1 MIFSELYSAYYNTVA
16 KIMEAAFNPEATEKD
31 LQRCVMEEAFSE
43 SVLTILPA
51 LKSRKW
57 PLLHEDLS
65 PVLLHKPTMPLTNL
79 EKRWLK
85 AIAEDPR
92 VKLFDVAFPELNDVE
107 PLFTKRLE
115 RSLGTLGGG
124 NHFIEIDAASDGTKY
139 LVIHSGSRNLGK
151 QVAELYQS
159 LAIDL
164 NAGKADYFERRDELI
179 RTYKEQGRRAEIQT
193 ALKAM
198 EKEWAAKEPTIPA
211 DLALSLGLYFGE
223 RNTGIF
229 HNHFIEFSS
238 RPQLIEIKGKT
249 FAERLEYLCTFN
261 EVADTNVEAVFD
273 NRKKAICGENRNSYS
288 KTDTDATFMHM
299 KDDHMRNGQLKPG
312 YNVQFAVNSGFI
324 TGIGVFSNRTD
335 FGTLIPFLTYLW
347 HKHGKSYRNVV
358 ADSGYESLANYRWL
372 FENGQTAFIKPA
384 NYESGKKRSSKS
396 QVGRMENMGYY
407 EPDDCFICKNGRHL
421 DLSSHYTSHAKDGT
435 ERKISAYRCEDCSGC
450 LYRAAC
456 CKAKDSE
463 KRKEIFVCWEFQNL
477 RKNSYHNITTE
488 EGKLL
493 RCNRSIQ
500 AEGAFGQLKHNRNFK
515 RFLTGGKVKVLA
527 ELLFLG
533 LSQNIAH
540 LLAKCNSGLQ
550 NLHLIQPKAYLN
562 F

>member
-1 MIFSELYSAYYNTVA
+1 MKELVCPQGN
-16 KIMEAAFNPEATEKD
+16 
-31 LQRCVMEEAFSE
+31 
-43 SVLTILPA
+43 LTST
-51 LKSRKW
+51 K
-57 PLLHEDLS
+57 
-65 PVLLHKPTMPLTNL
+65 
-79 EKRWLK
+79 
-85 AIAEDPR
+85 
-92 VKLFDVAFPELNDVE
+92 VE
-107 PLFTKRLE
+107 KRLE
-115 RSLGTLGGG
+115 QLNTE
-124 NHFIEIDAASDGTKY
+124 IEAQGIEVKKGRGHHKPGI
-139 LVIHSGSRNLGK
+139 VR
-151 QVAELYQS
+151 E
-159 LAIDL
+159 
-164 NAGKADYFERRDELI
+164 RDELALL
-179 RTYKEQGRRAEIQT
+179 YRRW
-193 ALKAM
+193 M
-198 EKEWAAKEPTIPA
+198 E
-211 DLALSLGLYFGE
+211 Y
-223 RNTGIF
+223 
-229 HNHFIEFSS
+229 
-238 RPQLIEIKGKT
+238 
-249 FAERLEYLCTFN
+249 
-261 EVADTNVEAVFD
+261 

-435 ERKISAYRCEDCSGC
+435 ERKISVYRCEDCSGC
-450 LYRAAC
+450 PYRTAC

-550 NLHLIQPKAYLN
+550 NLHLIHPKAYLN

>member
-1 MIFSELYSAYYNTVA
+1 MTISEIRISKHNALYQASIQLEELDYTKLYRAYSGIRKSQIEPRVLFKVLVCAYIKGVYSSR
-16 KIMEAAFNPEATEKD
+16 KIEELCRENLVFRWLLEDQKTPDHCTIARFRGNRN
-31 LQRCVMEEAFSE
+31 LQEAF
-43 SVLTILPA
+43 
-51 LKSRKW
+51 
-57 PLLHEDLS
+57 EDLFFQYVKKLENKGYTEHS
-65 PVLLHKPTMPLTNL
+65 EVFVDGTKIESKANRYTFVWLKQVSKQL
-79 EKRWLK
+79 EKIKARLK
-85 AIAEDPR
+85 
-92 VKLFDVAFPELNDVE
+92 ELVCPQGNLTSTKVE
-107 PLFTKRLE
+107 KRLE
-115 RSLGTLGGG
+115 QLNTE
-124 NHFIEIDAASDGTKY
+124 IEAQGIEVKKGRGHHKPEI
-139 LVIHSGSRNLGK
+139 VR
-151 QVAELYQS
+151 E
-159 LAIDL
+159 
-164 NAGKADYFERRDELI
+164 RDELALL
-179 RTYKEQGRRAEIQT
+179 YRRW
-193 ALKAM
+193 M
-198 EKEWAAKEPTIPA
+198 E
-211 DLALSLGLYFGE
+211 Y
-223 RNTGIF
+223 
-229 HNHFIEFSS
+229 
-238 RPQLIEIKGKT
+238 
-249 FAERLEYLCTFN
+249 
-261 EVADTNVEAVFD
+261 

-435 ERKISAYRCEDCSGC
+435 ERKISVYRCEDCSGC
-450 LYRAAC
+450 PYRAAC

>member
-1 MIFSELYSAYYNTVA
+1 MCGHFAYRS
-16 KIMEAAFNPEATEKD
+16 K
-31 LQRCVMEEAFSE
+31 QRGPYRGCGEEAY
-43 SVLTILPA
+43 
-51 LKSRKW
+51 R
-57 PLLHEDLS
+57 
-65 PVLLHKPTMPLTNL
+65 
-79 EKRWLK
+79 RW
-85 AIAEDPR
+85 
-92 VKLFDVAFPELNDVE
+92 
-107 PLFTKRLE
+107 
-115 RSLGTLGGG
+115 
-124 NHFIEIDAASDGTKY
+124 
-139 LVIHSGSRNLGK
+139 
-151 QVAELYQS
+151 
-159 LAIDL
+159 
-164 NAGKADYFERRDELI
+164 
-179 RTYKEQGRRAEIQT
+179 
-193 ALKAM
+193 M
-198 EKEWAAKEPTIPA
+198 E
-211 DLALSLGLYFGE
+211 Y
-223 RNTGIF
+223 
-229 HNHFIEFSS
+229 
-238 RPQLIEIKGKT
+238 
-249 FAERLEYLCTFN
+249 
-261 EVADTNVEAVFD
+261 
-273 NRKKAICGENRNSYS
+273 NRKKTICGENRNSYS

-335 FGTLIPFLTYLW
+335 FGMLIPFLTYLW

-407 EPDDCFICKNGRHL
+407 EPDGCFICKNGRHL

-435 ERKISAYRCEDCSGC
+435 ERNISVYRCEDCPDC
-450 LYRAAC
+450 PYRAAC

-463 KRKEIFVCWEFQNL
+463 KRKEIFVCWEFRNL
-477 RKNSYHNITTE
+477 RKNSHHNITTE

-527 ELLFLG
+527 KLLFLG

>member
-1 MIFSELYSAYYNTVA
+1 
-16 KIMEAAFNPEATEKD
+16 
-31 LQRCVMEEAFSE
+31 
-43 SVLTILPA
+43 
-51 LKSRKW
+51 
-57 PLLHEDLS
+57 
-65 PVLLHKPTMPLTNL
+65 
-79 EKRWLK
+79 
-85 AIAEDPR
+85 
-92 VKLFDVAFPELNDVE
+92 
-107 PLFTKRLE
+107 
-115 RSLGTLGGG
+115 
-124 NHFIEIDAASDGTKY
+124 
-139 LVIHSGSRNLGK
+139 
-151 QVAELYQS
+151 
-159 LAIDL
+159 
-164 NAGKADYFERRDELI
+164 
-179 RTYKEQGRRAEIQT
+179 
-193 ALKAM
+193 
-198 EKEWAAKEPTIPA
+198 
-211 DLALSLGLYFGE
+211 
-223 RNTGIF
+223 
-229 HNHFIEFSS
+229 
-238 RPQLIEIKGKT
+238 
-249 FAERLEYLCTFN
+249 
-261 EVADTNVEAVFD
+261 
-273 NRKKAICGENRNSYS
+273 
-288 KTDTDATFMHM
+288 M

-335 FGTLIPFLTYLW
+335 FGMLIPFLTYLW

-435 ERKISAYRCEDCSGC
+435 ERKISVYRCEDCSDC
-450 LYRAAC
+450 PYRAAC

-463 KRKEIFVCWEFQNL
+463 RLKEIFVCWEFQNL
-477 RKNSYHNITTE
+477 RNNSYHNITTE

>member
-1 MIFSELYSAYYNTVA
+1 MCGHFAYRS
-16 KIMEAAFNPEATEKD
+16 K
-31 LQRCVMEEAFSE
+31 QRGPYRGCGEEAY
-43 SVLTILPA
+43 
-51 LKSRKW
+51 R
-57 PLLHEDLS
+57 
-65 PVLLHKPTMPLTNL
+65 
-79 EKRWLK
+79 RW
-85 AIAEDPR
+85 
-92 VKLFDVAFPELNDVE
+92 
-107 PLFTKRLE
+107 
-115 RSLGTLGGG
+115 
-124 NHFIEIDAASDGTKY
+124 
-139 LVIHSGSRNLGK
+139 
-151 QVAELYQS
+151 
-159 LAIDL
+159 
-164 NAGKADYFERRDELI
+164 
-179 RTYKEQGRRAEIQT
+179 
-193 ALKAM
+193 M
-198 EKEWAAKEPTIPA
+198 E
-211 DLALSLGLYFGE
+211 Y
-223 RNTGIF
+223 
-229 HNHFIEFSS
+229 
-238 RPQLIEIKGKT
+238 
-249 FAERLEYLCTFN
+249 
-261 EVADTNVEAVFD
+261 
-273 NRKKAICGENRNSYS
+273 NRKKTICGENRNSYS

-435 ERKISAYRCEDCSGC
+435 ERKISVYRCEDCSGC
-450 LYRAAC
+450 PYRAAC